1 MMGLPTRS
9 ANLVAT
15 ASQPN
20 ADCECEGFAAAFA
33 AYFDLKSRAVASGTS
48 ELSHRYLHV
57 EFGQDWLTRLTI
69 IMIARWADRAAPS
82 CQPTMWLQWSPAK

>member
-9 ANLVAT
+9 PNLVAA

-20 ADCECEGFAAAFA
+20 ADCRRKGFAAAFA
-33 AYFDLKSRAVASGTS
+33 AIISISSRSGTS
-48 ELSHRYLHV
+48 ELSHRYLYV

-69 IMIARWADRAAPS
+69 IARWADRAAPS

>member
-1 MMGLPTRS
+1 MGLPTRS
-9 ANLVAT
+9 ANLVAA

-20 ADCECEGFAAAFA
+20 ADCRRKGFAAAFA
-33 AYFDLKSRAVASGTS
+33 AFTSIPSRSGTS
-48 ELSHRYLHV
+48 ELSRRYLYV